1 MICELWHAIRSPFK
15 WLFVECTVA
24 GCFCLLVVFVA
35 KLLSVLL
42 SLQEDVAKEASFRMD
57 VYKFCPQ
64 WTLFNFGFSTS
75 SPCLLFNS
83 AQLSKLSIRSVSIYS
98 CWLQFTAKDPQREY
112 LSESFHK
119 GKYCNFAV
127 DGHNDILYPKE
138 DKKQKILLYACRSC
152 DHQEVAGNNRV
163 YRNEI
168 YHYAEY
174 TQALQVWLQ
183 TTLCLGLN
191 LFVVL
196 YAAMG
201 KLYSYRRVRNRDCK
215 TVRKSISR
223 TVEKSGRISIP

>member
-83 AQLSKLSIRSVSIYS
+83 AQLSIRSVSIYS
-98 CWLQFTAKDPQREY
+98 CWLQVEEP
-112 LSESFHK
+112 SFLK
-119 GKYCNFAV
+119 V
-127 DGHNDILYPKE
+127 DSANNILYPKE

>member
-1 MICELWHAIRSPFK
+1 M
-15 WLFVECTVA
+15 
-24 GCFCLLVVFVA
+24 
-35 KLLSVLL
+35 
-42 SLQEDVAKEASFRMD
+42 
-57 VYKFCPQ
+57 
-64 WTLFNFGFSTS
+64 FSTVPKAALVEIS
-75 SPCLLFNS
+75 N
-83 AQLSKLSIRSVSIYS
+83 
-98 CWLQFTAKDPQREY
+98 
-112 LSESFHK
+112 
-119 GKYCNFAV
+119 N
-127 DGHNDILYPKE
+127 ILYPKE

-201 KLYSYRRVRNRDCK
+201 KLYSYRQPREMRAWQCFMSAA
-215 TVRKSISR
+215 TQTAGIGGEIE
-223 TVEKSGRISIP
+223 TCLPRI